1 MAQASGS
8 TSQEYW
14 RPPNPN
20 AARLFEAPPPAELA
34 CWRCGMEY
42 QPAARFCHMC
52 GASRE
57 VNSRA
62 TTVPINMRGETRKSG
77 ARGLRFLLPLPAASF
92 ACFLLGVAFLVGAAL
107 LGVIY
112 KTDTL
117 VDWQAVQ
124 IWRVEWLLAALAALI
139 AGLLLKKTE
148 S

>member
-1 MAQASGS
+1 MAHVSGS

-20 AARLFEAPPPAELA
+20 AARLFEAPPAAEGA

-42 QPAARFCHMC
+42 QPAARFCHLC
-52 GASRE
+52 GASWE

-62 TTVPINMRGETRKSG
+62 TTVPIPVRAEVHKSETR
-77 ARGLRFLLPLPAASF
+77 GLPFRLPLPLVSLL
-92 ACFLLGVAFLVGAAL
+92 CFLLGVGCVVGAAL

-117 VDWQAVQ
+117 LDWQAVQ

-148 S
+148 I